1 MDSVVVNLNINE
13 DIPKFTNKDNV
24 GQVEILSN
32 NRVMI
37 TLSKNGLIGFA
48 QELLRMAHN
57 DFTDGYHIHVDPSEK
72 GYVSQTRPLKKV
84 HLVEKGTDL
93 QIKLKRLYLFCRIIN
108 SS

>member
-1 MDSVVVNLNINE
+1 MSMDSVVVNLNIDE
-13 DIPKFTNKDNV
+13 DTPEFTNKDNV

-57 DFTDGYHIHVDPSEK
+57 DFTNGYHTHVDPSEK
-72 GYVSQTRPLKKV
+72 GYVSQTM
-84 HLVEKGTDL
+84 G
-93 QIKLKRLYLFCRIIN
+93 LFSMPNSAELII
-108 SS
+108 SCADFGSLIPI